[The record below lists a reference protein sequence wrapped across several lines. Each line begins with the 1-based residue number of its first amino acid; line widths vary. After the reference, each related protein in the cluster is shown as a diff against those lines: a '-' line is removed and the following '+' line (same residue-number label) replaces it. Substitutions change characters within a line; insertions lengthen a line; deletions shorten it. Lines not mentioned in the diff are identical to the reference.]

1 MAAARP
7 SSRSISQNVNL
18 SKPLLNTLNAP
29 RPMRILGSGLRTHD
43 GRPALVGS
51 RHDSDGHFRWAIVE
65 CFQPLAKNPNEFGAR
80 NLDSSHD
87 QRSHVQNGVGN
98 IRTFSLSNL
107 EHWNSLVTRDWPH
120 EGERILRATRR
131 RLAEYNRWP
140 ALAWVPRSQI
150 PRRCFVCT
158 GCAKV
163 QWSGTANY
171 GIRLPDY
178 QHPRTLDRQ

>member
-1 MAAARP
+1 
-7 SSRSISQNVNL
+7 
-18 SKPLLNTLNAP
+18 
-29 RPMRILGSGLRTHD
+29 MRIPGSDFRTHN
-43 GRPALVGS
+43 GHPANIMS
-51 RHDSDGHFRWAIVE
+51 RHDSDGHFGWAIVE
-65 CFQPLAKNPNEFGAR
+65 CFQPLVKNPNEFGAR
-80 NLDSSHD
+80 NPDFRHD

-120 EGERILRATRR
+120 EGEKIFTRNAQR
-131 RLAEYNRWP
+131 RLAEYNRWA

-171 GIRLPDY
+171 GIRLRIINT
-178 QHPRTLDRQ
+178 HDRQ